1 MSMKPAR
8 VQFNGGEL
16 SPWLE
21 GRTDIAKYDK
31 TAKLC
36 RNFIPLAEGSL
47 KRRGGTRF
55 VAVTPED
62 DDIVFKVEAIPEEA
76 EIFIN
81 GQKMAELAVS
91 RGDEVTYLVRAE
103 GYVTAEGKV
112 TVTDDT
118 LLTVRLVSLSETVTI
133 SVAPTPDDAAVKLNG
148 YERRQISVPRNS
160 VVAYLVYK
168 NNYILQKGSVLADED
183 KTLHIVLEEDE
194 QQMADYGDWGDLV
207 GLVAV
212 TSVGDKK
219 HEKCFYIRFANGAL
233 PVIFSADLTAPEEP
247 VDESLFYRTS
257 YDMYNSVV
265 TVHGPVQH
273 TVAVENVNSI
283 ILFNY
288 YDENHNTLAEIDAYT
303 IEKMNWPRDEN
314 GEYTLFFD
322 NYTGV
327 ATGNILKV
335 YYKGDLVWEL
345 KGRKNG

>member
-81 GQKMAELAVS
+81 GQKMTELTVS

-112 TVTDDT
+112 TVTEDT
-118 LLTVRLVSLSETVTI
+118 LLTVRLVSLYETVTI
-133 SVAPTPDDAAVKLNG
+133 SVAPTPDDAVVKLNG

-168 NNYILQKGSVLADED
+168 NNYILQKGSVVADED

-212 TSVGDKK
+212 TSVADKK
-219 HEKCFYIRFANGAL
+219 HEKCFYIRFANGSL
-233 PVIFSADLTAPEEP
+233 PVIFSA
-247 VDESLFYRTS
+247 DESLFYRTS
-257 YDMYNSVV
+257 YDMYNAVV
-265 TVHGPVQH
+265 TLNNTVQH
-273 TVAVENVNSI
+273 AVAVENVNNI
-283 ILFNY
+283 FMYYY
-288 YDENHNTLAEIDAYT
+288 YDKNQNLIVAIDWYT
-303 IEKMNWPRDEN
+303 IDVMNWPRDES

-327 ATGNILKV
+327 AAGNILKV

-345 KGRKNG
+345 RGRKNG